1 MGRTSQWREGKRG
14 ALVALVAGSL
24 SATAFAPLGLWP
36 MMPLA
41 LLLLVWLL
49 DPVTKAKRAGLLGW
63 LFGMG
68 HFTVG
73 LNWIATA
80 WTYQAAMPAWVGW
93 AAVPILSFYL
103 AVYPAIATALA
114 WKLGR
119 EKPLITLLALA
130 GAWVITEWLRG
141 TMLTGFAW
149 NPIGAAFVDTPWRAA
164 ASVIGTYGLSMLMVL
179 LVGAIWLAIKRQQLS
194 SFMMLGVVAAFALF
208 PGPQPAPT
216 SGEQPR
222 ITIVQPNID
231 QSDKWRPGF
240 AAEAARI
247 LDELSRTGQQSPRL
261 LFWPEAAVV
270 RPLDDQRPI
279 ADFATRFERARAVQP
294 INPGDWL
301 VTGGIALQSDDG
313 QTVDAATN
321 SVFILG
327 RDAEIEARYD
337 KAHLLPWG
345 EYLPMRG
352 LLEPFGLARLAPGAF
367 DFSAG
372 PGPMTYELP
381 GFGKMGV
388 QICYEIVFPGRVID
402 PDNRPEFIFNPSND
416 AWFGAWGPP
425 QHLAQARLRAVEE
438 GLPII
443 RSTPTGISAVI
454 DSKGAVRG
462 SIPWRQ
468 AGAIDTVLPAAA
480 ATTVFADYG
489 RNLIPLLLALALM
502 AVALVRRAR

>member
-1 MGRTSQWREGKRG
+1 MTLWREGRRG
-14 ALVALVAGSL
+14 ALLALIAGGA
-24 SATAFAPLGLWP
+24 SATAFEPLGLWP
-36 MMPLA
+36 MMLLG
-41 LLLLVWLL
+41 LLLLLWLL
-49 DPVTKAKRAGLLGW
+49 EPVTKLKRAALLGW

-68 HFTVG
+68 QFTIG

-80 WTYQAAMPAWVGW
+80 WVYQAAMPAWLGW
-93 AAVPILSFYL
+93 AAVPILSIYL
-103 AVYPAIATALA
+103 AVYPAIAAALA

-119 EKPLITLLALA
+119 DKPLIIIIALA
-130 GAWVITEWLRG
+130 GAWVVTEWLRG

-149 NPIGAAFVDTPWRAA
+149 NPLGAALVDTPWLGA
-164 ASVIGTYGLSMLMVL
+164 ASIIGTYGLSL
-179 LVGAIWLAIKRQQLS
+179 LVILLAGAIWLAIKHLQLS
-194 SFMMLGVVAAFALF
+194 SFVLLAMVAAFALV
-208 PGPQPAPT
+208 PASAPAPT
-216 SGEQPR
+216 EQR

-231 QSDKWRPGF
+231 QADKWRPGF
-240 AAEAARI
+240 STQAATI
-247 LDELSRTGQQSPRL
+247 LDGLSRTGQSSPRL

-270 RPLDDQRPI
+270 RPLEDERPA
-279 ADFATRFERARAVQP
+279 ADFSTRFERARAVQP

-313 QTVDAATN
+313 QTVNAATN

-327 RDAEIEARYD
+327 RDGEIEARYD

-352 LLEPFGLARLAPGAF
+352 LLEPLGLARLAPGAF

-372 PGPMTYELP
+372 PGPMTYNLP

-388 QICYEIVFPGRVID
+388 QVCYEIVFPGQVVD
-402 PDNRPEFIFNPSND
+402 PDNRPDFIFNPSND
-416 AWFGAWGPP
+416 AWFGRWGPP

-454 DSKGAVRG
+454 DSSGAVLE

-468 AGAIDTVLPAAA
+468 AGAIDATLPGR
-480 ATTVFADYG
+480 TQPTVFARLG
-489 RNLIPLLLALALM
+489 GNLIPLLLALVLM